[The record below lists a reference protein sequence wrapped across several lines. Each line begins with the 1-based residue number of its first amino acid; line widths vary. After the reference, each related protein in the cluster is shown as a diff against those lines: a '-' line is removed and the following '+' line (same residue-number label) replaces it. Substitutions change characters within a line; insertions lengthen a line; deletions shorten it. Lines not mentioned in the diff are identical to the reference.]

1 MSSPHI
7 AALLSFYDESPLWL
21 TATVAS
27 LAGVVDRIVACDG
40 AYSLYPQARASSPV
54 EQHQALVETAAACRI
69 PLTLHVPTDPWQGNE
84 VEKRN
89 ATVQLARAAGCNDGW
104 WLMVVDADM
113 VVIRASGGL
122 HHALAKTTHDVAEVC
137 VTHRD
142 DPHQNEQVAQA
153 ARTGMWQTRSE
164 QPYRLLYRSTDSL
177 RYEGSHYI
185 VRNDS
190 GFLWGNTSTQDMLPA
205 ADVTMELEFDHRSRL
220 RDMERRTQQEAYYRL
235 RDATGAETLAVAP

>member
-1 MSSPHI
+1 MTPRI
-7 AALLSFYDESPLWL
+7 CALLSFYDESPLWL

-27 LAGVVDRIVACDG
+27 LAGIAGRVVAVDG

-69 PLTLHVPTDPWQGNE
+69 PLTLHVPTNPWQGNE

-89 ATVQLARAAGCNDGW
+89 ATVQLARAAGCRDGW

-122 HHALAKTTHDVAEVC
+122 HHALAKTDCDVAEVA

-142 DPHQNEQVAQA
+142 DPHQNPVIEQA
-153 ARTGMWQTRSE
+153 ASTGMWQTRSE

-190 GFLWGNTSTQDMLPA
+190 GFLWGNQAQDTLPA
-205 ADVTMELEFDHRSRL
+205 CDVTMELEFDHRSRL
-220 RDMERRTQQEAYYRL
+220 RDLERRTQQKAYYRV
-235 RDATGAETLAVAP
+235 RDAVGAETLAVAP

>member
-1 MSSPHI
+1 MTRI
-7 AALLSFYDESPLWL
+7 CALLSFYDESPLWL

-27 LAGVVDRIVACDG
+27 LAGVVDRVVACDG
-40 AYSLYPQARASSPV
+40 AYQLYPQARASSPV

-69 PLTLHVPTDPWQGNE
+69 PLTLHIPTDPWAGNE

-89 ATVQLARAAGCNDGW
+89 ATVQLARAAGCQDGW

-113 VVIRASGGL
+113 VVTSASGGL
-122 HHALAKTTHDVAEVC
+122 HAALDGTYEDVAEVS
-137 VTHRD
+137 VVHRD

-153 ARTGMWQTRSE
+153 ARTGMWQTRST

-185 VRNDS
+185 VRNDN
-190 GFLWGNTSTQDMLPA
+190 GFLWGNSSSQDLLPA

-220 RDMERRTQQEAYYRL
+220 RDLERRTQQKAYYRV
-235 RDATGAETLAVAP
+235 RDATGAETLVTA